1 MIKQNIKEK
10 SLDRTKENIL
20 KLNYK
25 FKKAVVGLSTAA
37 LITTAT
43 PAPAAEAATFRT
55 PVGLVNIPDETL
67 RAVGGVLAAIG
78 GITGLGFLIN
88 SLLNGGTANA
98 SSGSS
103 SARPTTPT
111 TKPATPPAS
120 PVIPLTEANLKK
132 YSQEIAQ
139 RINTWRMSQ
148 SPHLKNLRWSDAQYE
163 LAKINTKTAADTE
176 DISHINGHF
185 YACEGNIV
193 VSATNNLSKVPERAV
208 QGWIDS
214 AGHRNAMICGG
225 GGVNVIAASIA
236 PGKYQGHDAFYVN
249 FQINNER

>member
-1 MIKQNIKEK
+1 M
-10 SLDRTKENIL
+10 
-20 KLNYK
+20 KLNNK

-55 PVGLVNIPDETL
+55 PVGVVNIPDETL

-103 SARPTTPT
+103 SARPTIPT

-120 PVIPLTEANLKK
+120 PVIPPTEANLKK

-148 SPHLKNLRWSDAQYE
+148 FPHLKKMRWSDDQYE
-163 LAKINTKTAADTE
+163 LAKINTKTAAYTE
-176 DISHINGHF
+176 DIKHINGDF

-193 VSATNNLSKVPERAV
+193 VIDTLSKVPERAV

-214 AGHRNAMICGG
+214 AGHRNAMICEGNIS
-225 GGVNVIAASIA
+225 NVIAASIT

-249 FQINNER
+249 FQIDHES